1 MSSLTAAG
9 AERVALSQTFAT
21 CSCAVAQNRRMH
33 EPQLASHLSTALG
46 GRWQLR
52 ALGASAFCDTWEA
65 RQGRDRVFVKSCT
78 PATGGAMLEA
88 EADGVKALAAT
99 ATIRVPAL
107 IAFRSGREG
116 TMLVLEWL
124 ELAPPDD
131 GFGIRLAHTLAALH
145 AHPCP
150 LDSARFGW
158 PRDNFI
164 GATPQLN
171 ARTIDAT
178 PLAWIRFV
186 AECRLG
192 AMRDR
197 LPAREGREL
206 PDLLNVLIDRL
217 PRFFEDGRLPRPSL
231 IHGDLWQGNW
241 GMLADGSPVV
251 FDPAV
256 SCSDPEAELAMM
268 ELFGTPPA
276 GFREAYAE
284 RAGWQMDERRLR
296 LYQLYHLLN
305 HAVLFGGS
313 YVQQSLRCAKQLL
326 G

>member
-1 MSSLTAAG
+1 
-9 AERVALSQTFAT
+9 
-21 CSCAVAQNRRMH
+21 MH
-33 EPQLASHLSTALG
+33 EPQLASHLATTLG

-65 RQGRDRVFVKSCT
+65 RQGRDRLFVKSCT
-78 PATGGAMLEA
+78 PSNGGAMLEA

-99 ATIRVPAL
+99 GTIRVPKL
-107 IAFRSGREG
+107 VSFRAGREG
-116 TMLVLEWL
+116 TMLALEWL

-131 GFGIRLAHTLAALH
+131 GFGQRLAQSLAALH

-150 LDSARFGW
+150 LAPPRFGW

-171 ARTIDAT
+171 APTPDASPMSWT
-178 PLAWIRFV
+178 MFM
-186 AECRLG
+186 AERRLG

-197 LPAREGREL
+197 LAPRDGREL
-206 PDLLNVLIDRL
+206 PDTLNVLIDRL
-217 PRFFEDGRLPRPSL
+217 PRFFEDGHAPRPSL

-241 GMLADGSPVV
+241 GMAADGTPVV

-276 GFREAYAE
+276 GFREAYAAC
-284 RAGWQMDERRLR
+284 AGWEADERRLR

-326 G
+326 TPT